1 MTTIKEL
8 CSKGD
13 ADAIKS
19 VMFRTL
25 VDKSSL
31 SQREK
36 DIILHCEGWNVEA
49 EYTEE
54 EKREAYKALCRS

>member
-13 ADAIKS
+13 ADAVKA

-36 DIILHCEGWNVEA
+36 NIILHCEGWNVE
-49 EYTEE
+49 ESYTEE